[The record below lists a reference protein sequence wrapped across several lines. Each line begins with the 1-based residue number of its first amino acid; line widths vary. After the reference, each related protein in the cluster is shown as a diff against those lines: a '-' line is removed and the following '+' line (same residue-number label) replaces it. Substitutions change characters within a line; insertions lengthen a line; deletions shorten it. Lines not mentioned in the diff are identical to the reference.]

1 MSVFTLEE
9 LQKMNKNELITIIG
23 NYISDQ
29 EIWLNKVAGLEKQID
44 DKNAEIEQLK
54 KRHGVAL
61 LRNDDLDL
69 ENYEL
74 KKQVDEL
81 TEEKQQLFQAN
92 VDTQEQLNT
101 LRLEKKRENAELQ
114 KQVDELKAKFPNN
127 CVVLSKE
134 EWNKL
139 MGDTYTSKEL
149 DEIVAYKERV
159 KAREVARDILT
170 KLADDFDVAGMDVE
184 YPLNRVKIYAKEYG
198 VEME

>member
-1 MSVFTLEE
+1 MFTLEE

-29 EIWLNKVAGLEKQID
+29 EIWINKVAGLEKQLD
-44 DKNAEIEQLK
+44 DKNAEIERLK

-114 KQVDELKAKFPNN
+114 KQVDELKERESSIIEYVETNVRNSCPKCKERTVKDTVKDLLIEFNEWINGQYDAK
-127 CVVLSKE
+127 L
-134 EWNKL
+134 
-139 MGDTYTSKEL
+139 DTYSVH
-149 DEIVAYKERV
+149 IPVH
-159 KAREVARDILT
+159 EVNDFLT
-170 KLADDFDVAGMDVE
+170 DK
-184 YPLNRVKIYAKEYG
+184 AKEYG
-198 VEME
+198 VEVE

>member
-1 MSVFTLEE
+1 MSVFSLEE

-29 EIWLNKVAGLEKQID
+29 EIWLNQINGLEKQID
-44 DKNAEIEQLK
+44 DKNAEIEKLK

-81 TEEKQQLFQAN
+81 
-92 VDTQEQLNT
+92 
-101 LRLEKKRENAELQ
+101 
-114 KQVDELKAKFPNN
+114 KAKFPNN

-134 EWNKL
+134 EWDKL

-198 VEME
+198 VEVE